1 MDEGCVKQPQA
12 LDVKEDRKKI
22 ERKLGKSKLLE
33 GLIWQN
39 MKTFLALPLQMSLD
53 RKHFWKQAWLAIRD
67 TRQGCIF
74 KKALSNRSILGG
86 IDFDNRP
93 VNTFMNEF
101 KKNCNMGKK
110 MASKLKMLAEKSMVE
125 GDKYLIKFEGNFKIL
140 IFNPPSVAKLSYI
153 WARWTKQSSRRS
165 LSVSTRFSNIFD
177 NIRQWLTMI
186 NRQWSIDH
194 DHPVEVVW
202 ILFLFPS

>member
-12 LDVKEDRKKI
+12 LDVKEDHKKI
-22 ERKLGKSKLLE
+22 ERKLGKSKSLE

-39 MKTFLALPLQMSLD
+39 MKTLLALPLQMSLD
-53 RKHFWKQAWLAIRD
+53 KKHFWKQAWLAIRD

-74 KKALSNRSILGG
+74 KKALSNRRILGG
-86 IDFDNRP
+86 IDFDNRL

-125 GDKYLIKFEGNFKIL
+125 GINIWLNLKVTLKFLSSILLVSQSYPIYRPGGQNKALEEVWACQQGFLTYL
-140 IFNPPSVAKLSYI
+140 
-153 WARWTKQSSRRS
+153 T
-165 LSVSTRFSNIFD
+165 IFD
-177 NIRQWLTMI
+177 NDWPWSVDSDRLTMI
-186 NRQWSIDH
+186 VQ
-194 DHPVEVVW
+194 
-202 ILFLFPS
+202 